1 MLISNLEKLQEES
14 FPEEVVTEA
23 VAPAE
28 AEAGTPTSDDET
40 TEPGEAID
48 DPGAP
53 IEVDFGPE
61 TEDEYNPHLEKIEGL
76 TVGTWVEFV
85 GEDEK
90 NTRCKLAAK
99 INAIDKF
106 IFVNRQGVKIL
117 EKSTGELAKELE
129 EETLRI
135 ISDGLLFS
143 RALES
148 VVSTLR
154 ENQIEQHTGG
164 AYQPTA

>member
-1 MLISNLEKLQEES
+1 LEKLQEET
-14 FPEEVVTEA
+14 FPEEEESDA
-23 VAPAE
+23 GAPAE
-28 AEAGTPTSDDET
+28 AETLTLDDET
-40 TEPGEAID
+40 VESSDTTVDLAKPID
-48 DPGAP
+48 
-53 IEVDFGPE
+53 VDFE
-61 TEDEYNPHLEKIEGL
+61 MEDERNPYLEQIENL

-117 EKSTGELAKELE
+117 EKTTAELAAELE
-129 EETLRI
+129 AEALRI

-148 VVSTLR
+148 VVSSLR
-154 ENQIEQHTGG
+154 ENQIEQQSGG

>member
-1 MLISNLEKLQEES
+1 M
-14 FPEEVVTEA
+14 
-23 VAPAE
+23 
-28 AEAGTPTSDDET
+28 
-40 TEPGEAID
+40 
-48 DPGAP
+48 
-53 IEVDFGPE
+53 DFE
-61 TEDEYNPHLEKIEGL
+61 REDERSPYLEQIENL

-117 EKSTGELAKELE
+117 EKTTAELAAELE
-129 EETLRI
+129 AEALRI

-148 VVSTLR
+148 VVSSLR
-154 ENQIEQHTGG
+154 ENQIEQQSGG